1 MSPRVA
7 EIMLGLHTL
16 PPLDACTYVGLDNG
30 AQPLSVSENIQ
41 FLKSSVFLFLS
52 PCSSICTT
60 TFLYSSK
67 LYMLTPLLLTLILH
81 SSLVGI
87 FLNSFITL
95 TAVMFISS
103 QLSLFFDILLCLT
116 TEIER
121 DDYVTGAFKSTPG
134 RASPVPGV
142 SDSPQPTLLRAR
154 ALLWKAL
161 RGLKM
166 RAGGW
171 AVHANNHRLSTPLPL
186 PFITLSPFTLPSHL
200 HTLTHT

>member
-1 MSPRVA
+1 
-7 EIMLGLHTL
+7 
-16 PPLDACTYVGLDNG
+16 
-30 AQPLSVSENIQ
+30 
-41 FLKSSVFLFLS
+41 
-52 PCSSICTT
+52 
-60 TFLYSSK
+60 
-67 LYMLTPLLLTLILH
+67 
-81 SSLVGI
+81 
-87 FLNSFITL
+87 
-95 TAVMFISS
+95 MFISS

-171 AVHANNHRLSTPLPL
+171 AAHANHHRLYPFPL
-186 PFITLSPFTLPSHL
+186 PFITLSPFTLPSHPHTFTPL
-200 HTLTHT
+200 HTQYS

>member
-1 MSPRVA
+1 M
-7 EIMLGLHTL
+7 
-16 PPLDACTYVGLDNG
+16 
-30 AQPLSVSENIQ
+30 
-41 FLKSSVFLFLS
+41 
-52 PCSSICTT
+52 
-60 TFLYSSK
+60 
-67 LYMLTPLLLTLILH
+67 
-81 SSLVGI
+81 
-87 FLNSFITL
+87 
-95 TAVMFISS
+95 AVMFISS

-171 AVHANNHRLSTPLPL
+171 AVHANNHRLSTPFLFPLSLCLPSLSPHTLIPSHPHTHITVRLKGVEHDYLRHKAADVLTRYLGNKQVRSQLPL
-186 PFITLSPFTLPSHL
+186 
-200 HTLTHT
+200 HTCAQMGWCVGACVCVCV